1 MTLRSAALAAALLLT
16 TAARA
21 QVPADTVALSLGD
34 ALGLAEV
41 GSARTSIAGLRVTEA
56 EARVQ
61 QARSALFPNL
71 SAAVGFSERTTN
83 SASLGFD
90 FPTAPGAPPRSN
102 LLGPVGVFDV
112 RLRGSQPLYDPAI
125 RARVAVARVAVTGGQ
140 AEREATA
147 EDAIAQA
154 GTAYVQAATA
164 AARIDARRRD
174 VVIARE
180 LLDVA
185 QAQLDAGIAV
195 GIDVIR
201 ARTQVAVAEGQLEL
215 ARNARDQA
223 DLDVA
228 RALGLVPGLHF
239 ALTDSLTSSLGTSQ
253 APAGVQAAVAAALA
267 ARPDLQAARA
277 RTDAAREA
285 VRATRLESLP
295 RVDVAADVG
304 LNGPYNTVLGT
315 NSVGIQ
321 LAVPLFDGHRRRA
334 RVAEQTAQVRESEI
348 AAADLEAQIAAD
360 VQSALI
366 GIASGQRQQALA
378 QERLDLSAEELS
390 QARERFANGIAGNT
404 DVVNAQ
410 GSLNRARDAVID
422 AEAASALA
430 RLRLARAVGTVRTL
444 G

>member
-1 MTLRSAALAAALLLT
+1 MTLRSAALAAAFLLT
-16 TAARA
+16 TSAHA
-21 QVPADTVALSLGD
+21 QAPADSVALSLSD
-34 ALGLAEV
+34 ALALAEQ
-41 GSARTSIAGLRVTEA
+41 GSAQTSIADLRVTEA
-56 EARVQ
+56 EARVR
-61 QARSALFPNL
+61 QARAALFPTL
-71 SAAVGFSERTTN
+71 SAAVGYSVRTTN
-83 SASLGFD
+83 AASIGFE
-90 FPTAPGAPPRSN
+90 FPTAPGAPPAAN
-102 LLGPVGVFDV
+102 LLGPVGVLDV
-112 RLRGSQPLYDPAI
+112 RVRGNQALYDPAT
-125 RARVAVARVAVTGGQ
+125 RARIAAARVAVTGGQ

-147 EDAIAQA
+147 EGAIAQA
-154 GTAYVQAATA
+154 GAAYVQAATA
-164 AARIDARRRD
+164 AARVDARRRD
-174 VVIARE
+174 VAIARD

-201 ARTQVAVAEGQLEL
+201 ARTQVAAAEGGLEL

-239 ALTDSLTSSLGTSQ
+239 VLQDSLSASLGTSQ
-253 APAGVQAAVAAALA
+253 APAGVQAAVTAALA

-285 VRATRLESLP
+285 IRATRLEGLP

-304 LNGPYNTVLGT
+304 LNGPTDTVLST
-315 NSVGIQ
+315 NSIGIG
-321 LAVPLFDGHRRRA
+321 LAVPLFDGRRRRA
-334 RVAEQTAQVRESEI
+334 RIAEQTAQARASEI
-348 AAADLEAQIAAD
+348 AATDLEQQIAAD

-378 QERLDLSAEELS
+378 QERLDLATEELA

-422 AEAASALA
+422 AEAASAQA
-430 RLRLARAVGTVRTL
+430 RLRLARAVGAVRTL
-444 G
+444 R